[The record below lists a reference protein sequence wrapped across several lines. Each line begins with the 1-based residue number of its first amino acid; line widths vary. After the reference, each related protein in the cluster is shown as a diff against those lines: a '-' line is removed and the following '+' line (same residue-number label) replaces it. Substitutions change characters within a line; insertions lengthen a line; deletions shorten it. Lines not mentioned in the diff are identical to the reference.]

1 MMHPT
6 VEEIIEFVSFN
17 ELSDETIDLSAKVN
31 EHIRNCPNCKAKVS
45 SFQMVY
51 DELCRIGNVNDAKK
65 SIYRMVEDGELTS
78 MIDSELKKIQL
89 SNDNQI
95 KDIIR

>member
-17 ELSDETIDLSAKVN
+17 ELSDDTICLAAKIN
-31 EHIRNCPNCKAKVS
+31 EHIRNCPSCMTKVS

-51 DELCRIGNVNDAKK
+51 DELCRIGNVDDAKK
-65 SIYRMVEDGELTS
+65 SIYRMIDDGELAS
-78 MIDSELKKIQL
+78 MIDSELEKIQL
-89 SNDNQI
+89 SNNNQI
-95 KDIIR
+95 EDVIR